1 MDDISRFAAEPTF
14 ASAAAPPYAAAL
26 EPLTAAE
33 IRSVAAIVKADP
45 AFGEAILFET
55 IELMDPPK
63 SSILSGLPATSIP
76 RQARANVFRVEEE
89 GVWKLTV
96 SLEEGR
102 VLTSQRFPSARPM
115 IQLEQFMAIEAYV
128 KADPRFIAACAARGI
143 TDMEKVCV
151 DPWSAGNFG
160 NPDEEGRLLSHTFIW
175 LRLYDDEAFYAHP
188 VEGLNAV
195 VDIKTGEVI
204 RIDDRP
210 GPAIPMREVNYDSK
224 FLTDTLPPL
233 KPLNVIQPEG
243 VSFVLD
249 GHHITWDRWAFTIG
263 FNARESITLHDIRF
277 DGRPLVNRASLV
289 EMVVP
294 YGSPNTGWASLP
306 IR

>member
-1 MDDISRFAAEPTF
+1 MH
-14 ASAAAPPYAAAL
+14 L
-26 EPLTAAE
+26 
-33 IRSVAAIVKADP
+33 
-45 AFGEAILFET
+45 
-55 IELMDPPK
+55 
-63 SSILSGLPATSIP
+63 P
-76 RQARANVFRVEEE
+76 RQARANVFRADEP
-89 GVWKLTV
+89 GVWKLTL
-96 SLEEGR
+96 SLDEKR
-102 VLTSQRFPSARPM
+102 VLTSQRYPSARPM
-115 IQLEQFMAIEAYV
+115 IQLEQFMAIEAFV

-143 TDMEKVCV
+143 TDMSRVCV

-160 NPDEEGRLLSHTFIW
+160 NPDEEGRHLSHTFIW

-224 FLTDTLPPL
+224 FVTDTLPPL
-233 KPLNVIQPEG
+233 KPLHIVQPEG

-263 FNARESITLHDIRF
+263 LQRARIDHAARHPLRWPPRRQPRF
-277 DGRPLVNRASLV
+277 AGRDGGSLRLG
-289 EMVVP
+289 P
-294 YGSPNTGWASLP
+294 RTATTARTSSTSANTA
-306 IR
+306 